1 VGRLDDQV
9 KIRGFRIELGEIE
22 SALLSC
28 PGVRE
33 ALVLAREDE
42 PGDKRLVAY
51 LVAQDASQEATETH
65 AALIEPARLREHLGI
80 RLPGYMIPSAFVVL
94 DSLPLTP
101 NGKIDRKALPKP
113 DSARPQLQHA
123 FQPPQTPAQ
132 ITLARIW
139 RDVLR
144 LDEVGIHDNFFELGG
159 DSILSIQIIA
169 RANAAG
175 LTLTPKQVF
184 QHQSIAQLASV
195 AGTHTLTAAEQG
207 TLTGSVPLTPIQHWF
222 FEQERQQPHHFNQAR
237 LLLLQP
243 EVSFEVVREVLLAL
257 VSHHDALRLRFS
269 RLGSGWVGEYAREQS
284 ADFLVRVDLSGV
296 SAGDRS
302 AAITQV
308 CTELQGSLNYE
319 VGPLLRAGYLDL
331 GEGEPS
337 RLLLAIHHL
346 GVDGVSWRVLL
357 EDLGLGLG
365 EVLGGSGVVLPAKT
379 SSFRQWSQQLLEY
392 AHSPELEAERAYWE
406 GVCSAPGSK
415 PRPATA
421 LANNVA
427 ASEGVVRVSLNEPET
442 QYVLTGLPAVYHTRI
457 NDVLLTALLLSYHEW
472 SGEASL
478 LVDLEG
484 HGREPLFEGV
494 DISRT
499 VGWFTSL
506 YPVRLE
512 WSGGEDVGTAL
523 KRVKEMIRQVPH
535 QGIGYGV
542 LRYLTGRHEVVNPG
556 ADSDAHRETNAG
568 SGSAAS
574 GEADFELGK
583 RDVWGVNAEVVF
595 NYHGQVDGGAADT
608 ERFSRAPESAG
619 LSYNLQQRRSH
630 VLEVIGQVRNGCL
643 QMAFV
648 YSESI
653 HSRLLV
659 EALASGYLRA
669 LRSLIAHCQAPDAG
683 GYTPSDFPKARV
695 SQKSL
700 DRLLS
705 GIRKK

>member
-1 VGRLDDQV
+1 
-9 KIRGFRIELGEIE
+9 
-22 SALLSC
+22 
-28 PGVRE
+28 
-33 ALVLAREDE
+33 
-42 PGDKRLVAY
+42 
-51 LVAQDASQEATETH
+51 
-65 AALIEPARLREHLGI
+65 
-80 RLPGYMIPSAFVVL
+80 
-94 DSLPLTP
+94 
-101 NGKIDRKALPKP
+101 
-113 DSARPQLQHA
+113 
-123 FQPPQTPAQ
+123 
-132 ITLARIW
+132 
-139 RDVLR
+139 
-144 LDEVGIHDNFFELGG
+144 
-159 DSILSIQIIA
+159 
-169 RANAAG
+169 
-175 LTLTPKQVF
+175 
-184 QHQSIAQLASV
+184 
-195 AGTHTLTAAEQG
+195 
-207 TLTGSVPLTPIQHWF
+207 
-222 FEQERQQPHHFNQAR
+222 
-237 LLLLQP
+237 
-243 EVSFEVVREVLLAL
+243 
-257 VSHHDALRLRFS
+257 
-269 RLGSGWVGEYAREQS
+269 
-284 ADFLVRVDLSGV
+284 
-296 SAGDRS
+296 
-302 AAITQV
+302 
-308 CTELQGSLNYE
+308 
-319 VGPLLRAGYLDL
+319 
-331 GEGEPS
+331 
-337 RLLLAIHHL
+337 
-346 GVDGVSWRVLL
+346 
-357 EDLGLGLG
+357 
-365 EVLGGSGVVLPAKT
+365 
-379 SSFRQWSQQLLEY
+379 
-392 AHSPELEAERAYWE
+392 
-406 GVCSAPGSK
+406 
-415 PRPATA
+415 
-421 LANNVA
+421 
-427 ASEGVVRVSLNEPET
+427 VSLNEPET

-523 KRVKEMIRQVPH
+523 KSVKEMIRQVPH
-535 QGIGYGV
+535 QGVGYGV
-542 LRYLTGRHEVVNPG
+542 LRYLTGRDEVVSAG